1 MFLYGKELH
10 EDSLQIL
17 LVFVPQKRE
26 KNQKKNS
33 SVSKRARKHSS
44 VGVIYCKTPWFDAFG
59 LVASFAIVHYG
70 FSFPFIRVIY
80 KMFLWLRFNFPV
92 SGCIAFH

>member
-1 MFLYGKELH
+1 MFLYGKELD

-17 LVFVPQKRE
+17 LVFVPQE
-26 KNQKKNS
+26 KNPQLCFKESKKTQ
-33 SVSKRARKHSS
+33 SS
-44 VGVIYCKTPWFDAFG
+44 VGVMYCKTPRFNAFG
-59 LVASFAIVHYG
+59 RVASFAIVHYG

-92 SGCIAFH
+92 SGRIAFH